1 MKQMDHFVLFSSAG
15 LLLVPRSSSRKGQH
29 RGYEA
34 KQNKVEEME
43 MRQCKGLAR
52 EERITEKV

>member
-1 MKQMDHFVLFSSAG
+1 MLFSSAG
-15 LLLVPRSSSRKGQH
+15 LLLVPRSSSRKGQQ

>member
-1 MKQMDHFVLFSSAG
+1 MDHFVLFSSAG